1 MIVGSLWKCSLVGT
15 VLIVTA
21 VWVGWL
27 SGPARS
33 FPLVRFIRWWLVR
46 VMLPRLGSPSW
57 WYRAGVIAVNNISIL
72 AVVMALG
79 VWPVAA
85 LISVALCGV
94 SMGIALRILP
104 DMPSGFTFPASDW
117 PAGFRWRVWTGVIL
131 NLLEPPAIV
140 LAIGLS
146 IGQRSIP
153 LAADQAWASFALW
166 VVPAMLLA
174 AGGEAL
180 WLGAAMDPHAGQDLH
195 KLETTDP
202 HEES

>member
-1 MIVGSLWKCSLVGT
+1 MMVGSLWKCSLVGA

-21 VWVGWL
+21 VWIGWL
-27 SGPARS
+27 SGPASS

-46 VMLPRLGSPSW
+46 IMLPRLGSPSW

-72 AVVMALG
+72 AVLVALG

-85 LISVALCGV
+85 LTGVALCGV

-104 DMPSGFTFPASDW
+104 GLSGGFALPVSGW
-117 PAGFRWRVWTGVIL
+117 PVGFRWRVWAGVAL

-153 LAADQAWASFALW
+153 LPADQAWASFALW

-180 WLGAAMDPHAGQDLH
+180 WLGAAMDPHTGRDFH
-195 KLETTDP
+195 TPETTDP
-202 HEES
+202 PEEF